1 MAELEKIFLDD
12 LQHATE
18 VVLDEHAHAQLLR
31 RRAGAWKRPYRRGR
45 VNGMVRQALQL
56 AAMLDGHIGKIRPV
70 APSEAWA
77 QLSIGAAFLL
87 AALLLWLLP
96 QLVVWPLLFLLAA
109 AGIGTVVQA
118 ARRLYRLPKK

>member
-1 MAELEKIFLDD
+1 MEAAV
-12 LQHATE
+12 Q
-18 VVLDEHAHAQLLR
+18 
-31 RRAGAWKRPYRRGR
+31 GR

-77 QLSIGAAFLL
+77 QLSIGATFLL

-109 AGIGTVVQA
+109 AGIGTCGSSRPPPIPPA
-118 ARRLYRLPKK
+118 

>member
-1 MAELEKIFLDD
+1 MDD

-18 VVLDEHAHAQLLR
+18 VVLDEQSHTQLLR
-31 RRAGAWKRPYRRGR
+31 RRARAWKRPYRRGR

-77 QLSIGAAFLL
+77 QLSIGATFLL

>member
-1 MAELEKIFLDD
+1 
-12 LQHATE
+12 
-18 VVLDEHAHAQLLR
+18 
-31 RRAGAWKRPYRRGR
+31 
-45 VNGMVRQALQL
+45 MVRRALQL
-56 AAMLDGHIGKIRPV
+56 AAMLDGQLGKIRPV

>member
-1 MAELEKIFLDD
+1 MEAAVSSWSRKR
-12 LQHATE
+12 HGAAGTE
-18 VVLDEHAHAQLLR
+18 
-31 RRAGAWKRPYRRGR
+31 
-45 VNGMVRQALQL
+45 L

-77 QLSIGAAFLL
+77 QLSIGATFLL

-109 AGIGTVVQA
+109 AGIDTVVQA